1 MTGIFGVTHD
11 LSGRRIVVSET
22 RELGQLLRMLEE
34 RGADTVPCPMI
45 AIRDAP
51 DTAPVE
57 AWLGRFV
64 KGTCDDLILMTGEGL
79 RRLLGFARRLD
90 LEPAVRVAL
99 AQTRKITRGPKPV
112 RALREIGLAA
122 DIPADEPTTE
132 GVISALKRHDLMG
145 RRVGVQL
152 YPGNANER
160 LLKFLEDGGA
170 EVDPVLP
177 YVYVSEADDARVMAV
192 IAEMAAGQIDA
203 VAFTSAPQVRRFR
216 DVARAFGREA
226 ELRQGLERSVVAAV
240 GPIVA
245 AELGALGV
253 RVDVTPQDN
262 TFFMKPLVR
271 ALAAAL
277 TERQSG
283 SPNFNSDSFYEP

>member
-1 MTGIFGVTHD
+1 MTEELT
-11 LSGRRIVVSET
+11 GRRIVVPET

-45 AIRDAP
+45 AIRDTP

-57 AWLGRFV
+57 AWLRRFA
-64 KGTCDDLILMTGEGL
+64 KGTCDDLVLITGEGL

-90 LEPAVRVAL
+90 LEPAVLVAL
-99 AQTRKITRGPKPV
+99 AATRKITRGPKPV
-112 RALREIGLAA
+112 RALREIGLGA
-122 DIPADEPTTE
+122 DLPADEPTTE
-132 GVISALKRHDLMG
+132 GVIAALERLDLTG

-160 LLKFLEDGGA
+160 LLKFLEGAGA
-170 EVDPVLP
+170 EADPVLP
-177 YVYVSEADDARVMAV
+177 YVYASEVDDARVIAV

-203 VAFTSAPQVRRFR
+203 IAFTSAAQVRRFR
-216 DVARAFGREA
+216 DVARASGREA
-226 ELRQGLERSVVAAV
+226 ELQQGFKHTVVAAV

-245 AELGALGV
+245 AELDAIGV
-253 RVDVTPQDN
+253 RVNVTPRDN

-271 ALAAAL
+271 ELAAAL
-277 TERQSG
+277 TREHKG
-283 SPNFNSDSFYEP
+283 